1 MRYNNQGLLLE
12 SLDFMKTGNLISIVF
27 FGLVTILITVNI
39 FTNSDIKN
47 SSLALL
53 NIVAASSLFI
63 LFIFGSIFS
72 KDDKVYFT
80 FAFIAG
86 NVFVLISLLS
96 LTFSRTKKLH
106 PGRKIFL
113 TVISLAACFF
123 IIFLQIYYYK
133 DDSGKYLS
141 GRSGSEPGSEP
152 KTETVADAGI
162 IFGAAVWGGNRP
174 SPVLRERINKG
185 FEIYK
190 AHLVPLLV
198 LTGSGSPEE
207 MTESEVS
214 RNELIKYGVKE
225 KDIIFE
231 KVTNSTF
238 EQITYVRDNLYKRR
252 NWDRI
257 VVVSDNY
264 HLYRIKEICKF
275 NDMGVIT
282 ISSDTPLSTQGGVLF
297 CMKESVAVLM
307 YWVLGFG

>member
-12 SLDFMKTGNLISIVF
+12 SLDFMKTGNLISVIF
-27 FGLVTILITVNI
+27 FGLIAIFITINI

-72 KDDKVYFT
+72 KDEKVYFT

-86 NVFVLISLLS
+86 NIFVLISLIS
-96 LTFSRTKKLH
+96 LTFSRTKKLY
-106 PGRKIFL
+106 PGKKIFL
-113 TVISLAACFF
+113 TAISLAVCFF

-141 GRSGSEPGSEP
+141 GKSEKEP
-152 KTETVADAGI
+152 VADAGI

-190 AHLVPLLV
+190 AGLAPLLV

-225 KDIIFE
+225 KDIILE
-231 KVTNSTF
+231 KVTYSTF
-238 EQITYVRDNLYKRR
+238 EQITYVRDNLYNRR
-252 NWDRI
+252 DWDRI
-257 VVVSDNY
+257 IVISDNY

-275 NDMGVIT
+275 NDMNVIT
-282 ISSDTPLSTQGGVLF
+282 ISSDTPLSTQGGVVF

>member
-1 MRYNNQGLLLE
+1 MRYNNQGLMLE
-12 SLDFMKTGNLISIVF
+12 SLDFMKTGNLISIIF
-27 FGLVTILITVNI
+27 FGLITILITINI
-39 FTNSDIKN
+39 FINSDIKD
-47 SSLALL
+47 SSLVLL

-86 NVFVLISLLS
+86 NIFVLLSLLS
-96 LTFSRTKKLH
+96 LTFSRSKKLH
-106 PGRKIFL
+106 PVKKIFW
-113 TVISLAACFF
+113 TVLVLSVCIF
-123 IIFLQIYYYK
+123 IIFLQIYNYK

-141 GRSGSEPGSEP
+141 GNKE
-152 KTETVADAGI
+152 KNVADAGI

-185 FEIYK
+185 FEIYD
-190 AHLVPLLV
+190 AGLVPLLV

-207 MTESEVS
+207 MTESEVA

-238 EQITYVRDNLYKRR
+238 EQITYVRDNLYRRR

-264 HLYRIKEICKF
+264 HLFRIKEICKF
-275 NDMGVIT
+275 NDLNTIT
-282 ISSDTPLSTQGGVLF
+282 IASDTPLSTQGGILF
-297 CMKESVAVLM
+297 CLKESVAVLM

>member
-12 SLDFMKTGNLISIVF
+12 SLDFMKTGNLISIIF
-27 FGLVTILITVNI
+27 FGAVLILITINI
-39 FTNSDIKN
+39 FTNSDLKN
-47 SSLALL
+47 STLALL

-72 KDDKVYFT
+72 KDEKVYFT

-86 NVFVLISLLS
+86 NIFVFLSMLS

-113 TVISLAACFF
+113 TVITLAVCLF
-123 IIFLQIYYYK
+123 IIFLQIYYFK

-141 GRSGSEPGSEP
+141 GRSGSEP
-152 KTETVADAGI
+152 KTEAVADAGI

-185 FEIYK
+185 YEIYN
-190 AHLVPLLV
+190 AGLVPLLV

-252 NWDRI
+252 NWDRV

-264 HLYRIKEICKF
+264 HLFRIKEICKF
-275 NDMGVIT
+275 NDMDVIT

>member
-12 SLDFMKTGNLISIVF
+12 SLDFMKTGNLISVIF
-27 FGLVTILITVNI
+27 FGLIAVFITINI

-72 KDDKVYFT
+72 KDEKVYFT

-86 NVFVLISLLS
+86 NIFVLISLIS
-96 LTFSRTKKLH
+96 LTFSRNKKLY

-113 TVISLAACFF
+113 TAISLAVCFF

-141 GRSGSEPGSEP
+141 GKSGSEKDPVS
-152 KTETVADAGI
+152 DAGI

-190 AHLVPLLV
+190 AGLAPLLV

-225 KDIIFE
+225 KDIILE

-257 VVVSDNY
+257 VVISDNY

-275 NDMGVIT
+275 NDMNVIT
-282 ISSDTPLSTQGGVLF
+282 ISSDTPLSTQGGVVF

>member
-1 MRYNNQGLLLE
+1 MRYRNQGLLLE
-12 SLDFMKTGNLISIVF
+12 SLDFLKTGNLISIIF
-27 FGLVTILITVNI
+27 FGLVVILITINI
-39 FTNSDIKN
+39 FSNSDIKN
-47 SSLALL
+47 SSLILL

-86 NVFVLISLLS
+86 NIFVLLSLFS
-96 LTFSRTKKLH
+96 LTFSRSKKLH
-106 PGRKIFL
+106 PGKKVFL
-113 TVISLAACFF
+113 TVITLIVCFF
-123 IIFLQIYYYK
+123 IIFLQIYNYK
-133 DDSGKYLS
+133 DDSAKYLS
-141 GRSGSEPGSEP
+141 GKDITLPI
-152 KTETVADAGI
+152 ADAGI

-190 AHLVPLLV
+190 AGLVPLLV

-207 MTESEVS
+207 MTESEVARS
-214 RNELIKYGVKE
+214 ELIKYGVKE

-231 KVTNSTF
+231 KVTYSTF
-238 EQITYVRDNLYKRR
+238 EQITYVRDNLYTRR

-275 NDMGVIT
+275 NDMNTIT
-282 ISSDTPLSTQGGVLF
+282 IASDTPLSTQGGIIF
-297 CMKESVAVLM
+297 CLKESVAVLM
-307 YWVLGFG
+307 FWVLGFG